1 MINDETRR
9 KLRALK
15 LGELVEYLDMQITES
30 DNLGLSFDEKLQLMI
45 DYLYQAKFNTKT
57 EHLIKLSKFRLP
69 RAELNDIHYVQ
80 RGIDKLKMLE
90 IGTCS
95 FMHDYQ
101 NIVFQGFTGSGKTY
115 LACAIGK
122 QACKQQYRTRYIRV
136 PDLLMEYDEYRLLP
150 KGKQKLLKKYS
161 AYQLLILDEWLLEEI
176 SDEERYFLFEL
187 LERRYGAASN
197 IFCTQFRKDDWHGR
211 LGGGTPADAIMDR
224 IVHDSIY
231 IETGSLNMREFYSSR
246 R

>member
-15 LGELVEYLDMQITES
+15 LDELVEYLDMQITES

-101 NIVFQGFTGSGKTY
+101 NIVFQGFTGSGNYT
-115 LACAIGK
+115 
-122 QACKQQYRTRYIRV
+122 
-136 PDLLMEYDEYRLLP
+136 
-150 KGKQKLLKKYS
+150 KL
-161 AYQLLILDEWLLEEI
+161 
-176 SDEERYFLFEL
+176 F
-187 LERRYGAASN
+187 
-197 IFCTQFRKDDWHGR
+197 
-211 LGGGTPADAIMDR
+211 IM
-224 IVHDSIY
+224 
-231 IETGSLNMREFYSSR
+231 
-246 R
+246 

>member
-1 MINDETRR
+1 
-9 KLRALK
+9 
-15 LGELVEYLDMQITES
+15 
-30 DNLGLSFDEKLQLMI
+30 
-45 DYLYQAKFNTKT
+45 
-57 EHLIKLSKFRLP
+57 
-69 RAELNDIHYVQ
+69 
-80 RGIDKLKMLE
+80 
-90 IGTCS
+90 
-95 FMHDYQ
+95 
-101 NIVFQGFTGSGKTY
+101 
-115 LACAIGK
+115 
-122 QACKQQYRTRYIRV
+122 
-136 PDLLMEYDEYRLLP
+136 MEYDEYRLLP